1 MGIYSA
7 GRMNWFVECS
17 MNTVGAYSD
26 VVWVMTH
33 LILPVCPFYLHKLT
47 KTGIWIRNYIHNFI
61 WDVITPPCPNFN
73 DDLAKTSLRLWHGWV
88 ITSYCF
94 AWMYSLIIAQSLR
107 LTHWG
112 RVTHICVSKL
122 TIIGSDNGLSPGRRQ
137 AIIWT
142 NAGILLIRTLGTN
155 FSEILGK
162 IHSFSFKKMHF
173 KMSSAK
179 GRLFSLGLNEL
190 IGQSLVERPQVI
202 PSPAYE

>member
-1 MGIYSA
+1 MAYIRGLKIITYFIAVLTCWSY
-7 GRMNWFVECS
+7 RYHNWVASHLLLFRVKS
-17 MNTVGAYSD
+17 
-26 VVWVMTH
+26 VW
-33 LILPVCPFYLHKLT
+33 
-47 KTGIWIRNYIHNFI
+47 G
-61 WDVITPPCPNFN
+61 
-73 DDLAKTSLRLWHGWV
+73 
-88 ITSYCF
+88 
-94 AWMYSLIIAQSLR
+94 

-112 RVTHICVSKL
+112 RVTHIYVNKL

-142 NAGILLIRTLGTN
+142 NAGTLLIRTLGTN

-190 IGQSLVERPQVI
+190 RTKRRRFYLHIGNSFFPCDVEL
-202 PSPAYE
+202 